1 MSVDDP
7 LVHLMLTL
15 NNNVSTTITEQDN
28 KDLLKDENL
37 KPKQVCS
44 LVLLLILSMFY
55 KVGHN
60 LQIQLYTC
68 R

>member
-1 MSVDDP
+1 MDDP

-28 KDLLKDENL
+28 KDLLKHENL

>member
-1 MSVDDP
+1 MSMDDP

-15 NNNVSTTITEQDN
+15 NNVSTTITEQDN

-60 LQIQLYTC
+60 LQIQLYSC